1 MLFVARDVLERRRG
15 REFVDNQ
22 QVTERRGVFVRQVLE
37 HDDGRGCP
45 ARGRGKGCQQGQE
58 AQRRGLARRRYQREV
73 GQPRWLQ
80 VLVGRSRKMKDS
92 DASSSHTPLATD
104 AAFMMLSQMHV
115 HSRTWPTVHT
125 KDTSLLSEREE
136 GRRRRVIYNQQVTE
150 GR

>member
-15 REFVDNQ
+15 REFVDNH

-80 VLVGRSRKMKDS
+80 VLVGRARKMKDS

-104 AAFMMLSQMHV
+104 AAFMTCHRCMSILELGQQYT
-115 HSRTWPTVHT
+115 R
-125 KDTSLLSEREE
+125 KILLCFQS
-136 GRRRRVIYNQQVTE
+136 GRKGGGGGLFAINR
-150 GR
+150 